1 MNKIIIKY
9 FIIIFAYFAVLYPV
23 LVRVSNLNWA
33 FDSSLLSNL
42 FPIFGLTAFALLW
55 LHSMSGVFE
64 FWLRKYINFDKFVHI
79 TSIIILICIILHP
92 LLLLITINFNFKDL
106 AFIYGVAYIRI
117 AIIGWLLL
125 ITYDVGKALKKYNF
139 FVKNWNNILIIS
151 TIGFLLTFFHSLAL
165 GSDLQSGPLRVVWT
179 FYGITAILA
188 TIYTYGIK
196 RFLK

>member
-79 TSIIILICIILHP
+79 TSP
-92 LLLLITINFNFKDL
+92 
-106 AFIYGVAYIRI
+106 AFTAY
-117 AIIGWLLL
+117 
-125 ITYDVGKALKKYNF
+125 Y
-139 FVKNWNNILIIS
+139 
-151 TIGFLLTFFHSLAL
+151 H
-165 GSDLQSGPLRVVWT
+165 
-179 FYGITAILA
+179 
-188 TIYTYGIK
+188 
-196 RFLK
+196 